1 MSKQERFQGN
11 SSSNSF
17 PLSYEKERVTL
28 CVYILRVRVCPYVTM
43 GVIVFMKST
52 LVL

>member
-28 CVYILRVRVCPYVTM
+28 CVYICVRVCPYVTM